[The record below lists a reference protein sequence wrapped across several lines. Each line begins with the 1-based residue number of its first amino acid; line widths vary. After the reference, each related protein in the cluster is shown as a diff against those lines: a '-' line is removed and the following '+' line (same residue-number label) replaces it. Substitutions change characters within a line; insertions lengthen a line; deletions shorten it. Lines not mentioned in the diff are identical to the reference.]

1 MWNKVRHYVLDS
13 CIKNRYH
20 HLIDVKIEK
29 SPLPVKLIHRPSYN
43 ISISFLKMSNS
54 FLHKVGNSELLNRTG
69 FACTILW

>member
-29 SPLPVKLIHRPSYN
+29 SPLPVKLIHRPSNN
-43 ISISFLKMSNS
+43 ISVSFLKMSNS